1 MEDVKDI
8 VVLLFLLLFDA
19 QTTESKASPNQLNL
33 DFVSFAVEP
42 LTLYWEPLPN
52 KIHWVLIDSLHL
64 TWFLTLMKLREKCR
78 VNKLRKFASL
88 DVNL

>member
-19 QTTESKASPNQLNL
+19 QTTESKGSPNKLNL

-42 LTLYWEPLPN
+42 LTLYGQEN
-52 KIHWVLIDSLHL
+52 SLGL
-64 TWFLTLMKLREKCR
+64 NRFP
-78 VNKLRKFASL
+78 SL
-88 DVNL
+88 DMVSYIHETEREVQSQQTQEVCFS